1 MRGSCT
7 CKKCE
12 YQLLRKPLVVHS
24 CHCRNC
30 QQQSGS
36 SHSQNA
42 MIESCF
48 LRHIVGEIKPFLVS
62 TGSKKGQTIYR
73 CRTCM
78 TALWSV
84 YNIIGPIFYYIRVGT
99 LEDPNLCPPDVHIFL
114 KRKVSWFQVPKNTQ
128 GFQEMY
134 NRNEV
139 WAPSSLERMQLAL
152 GSG

>member
-1 MRGSCT
+1 
-7 CKKCE
+7 
-12 YQLLRKPLVVHS
+12 
-24 CHCRNC
+24 
-30 QQQSGS
+30 
-36 SHSQNA
+36 
-42 MIESCF
+42 
-48 LRHIVGEIKPFLVS
+48 
-62 TGSKKGQTIYR
+62 
-73 CRTCM
+73 M

-114 KRKVSWFQVPKNTQ
+114 KRKVSWFTVPKNIQ

>member
-7 CKKCE
+7 CKKCK

-48 LRHIVGEIKPFLVS
+48 VRHIVGEIKPFLVS

-73 CRTCM
+73 CRACM

>member
-1 MRGSCT
+1 MKGSCT
-7 CKKCE
+7 CKKCG

-30 QQQSGS
+30 QGQSGS

-42 MIESCF
+42 MIESIF
-48 LRHIVGEIKPFLVS
+48 VRHIFGEIKPFLVP
-62 TGSKKGQTIYR
+62 TGSKKGQIIYR
-73 CRTCM
+73 CQTCM

-84 YNIIGPIFYYIRVGT
+84 YNIIGPKFYYIRVGT

-128 GFQEMY
+128 AFQEMY
-134 NRNEV
+134 DRNDV
-139 WAPSSLERMQLAL
+139 WTPSSLKRMQAVL